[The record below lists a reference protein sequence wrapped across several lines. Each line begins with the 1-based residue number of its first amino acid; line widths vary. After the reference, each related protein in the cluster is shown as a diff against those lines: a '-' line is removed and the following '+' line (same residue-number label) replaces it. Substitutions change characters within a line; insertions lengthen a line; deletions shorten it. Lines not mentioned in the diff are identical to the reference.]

1 MVIPTGVR
9 ITTMERR
16 EKEKRG
22 TRKAVGPGLVRMWQ
36 MKWG

>member
-22 TRKAVGPGLVRMWQ
+22 TRKAVGHGLVRMWQ
-36 MKWG
+36 VKWG